1 MLLYPIQYRTGPC
14 NTISYVTSHA
24 FPHRFLSNI
33 FTQLNNRLYKECN
46 LHFFK
51 NLSALCV
58 VQLVVQSS
66 DPKQPFPAPCNKQL
80 NPPLSI
86 ERAFL
91 RASNCTGSNKYMPCK
106 YLSRKKTGFKAVLTE
121 KYDANQHNGECRSLL
136 PVLAM
141 LCCSMKFNPFS
152 RTHFCTKSFAAKGK
166 YEQYWTYF
174 YMEIIF
180 RQSSAFYNVCCM
192 SKKLNCPKRQFPP
205 HQEIPADTAHVRMF
219 PNFIYMLPN
228 SILCLRKNMK

>member
-1 MLLYPIQYRTGPC
+1 MVSQPTFSSDSTINKCLTHLERLSRGQTCKKCSWCLQYRTGPC

-106 YLSRKKTGFKAVLTE
+106 YLSRKKT
-121 KYDANQHNGECRSLL
+121 
-136 PVLAM
+136 
-141 LCCSMKFNPFS
+141 
-152 RTHFCTKSFAAKGK
+152 
-166 YEQYWTYF
+166 
-174 YMEIIF
+174 
-180 RQSSAFYNVCCM
+180 
-192 SKKLNCPKRQFPP
+192 
-205 HQEIPADTAHVRMF
+205 
-219 PNFIYMLPN
+219 
-228 SILCLRKNMK
+228 